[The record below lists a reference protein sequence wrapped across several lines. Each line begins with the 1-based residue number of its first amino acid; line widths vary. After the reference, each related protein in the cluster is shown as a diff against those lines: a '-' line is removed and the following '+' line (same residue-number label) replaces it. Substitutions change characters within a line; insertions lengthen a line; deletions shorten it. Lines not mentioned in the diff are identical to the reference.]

1 MKLGTRAWGGIA
13 AAVAVIGLGA
23 LAIAQPPRGGPPPE
37 FGGGPPGPPP
47 FDPLREALDRDHD
60 HRLDADEIKNAAT
73 ALLALDGNG
82 DGIIDE
88 EEFRPPHPPGD
99 HGPPGEGP
107 PDRFGPPDGEGP
119 PRAGPR
125 ERGPG
130 GPEGGRGGPGGPP
143 GNGPRGG
150 PGGSGGPPP
159 GGPPGGGPGGGRGAG
174 MGPPSPERFV
184 ERAMSFDSDRDGKLD
199 RNELMKFAEEMGRQR
214 GGPGGPGAGGPP
226 AGGPPGGP
234 EGRGGRR
241 GPGGGGA
248 GGPPDGPGG
257 DGGPRPERPRRPE

>member
-1 MKLGTRAWGGIA
+1 MKLGTRTWSGIA
-13 AAVAVIGLGA
+13 AAVVVIGLGA
-23 LAIAQPPRGGPPPE
+23 LAVAQPPRGPGGGPPSD

-60 HRLDADEIKNAAT
+60 HRLDAEEIKNAAT
-73 ALLALDGNG
+73 ALLSLDGNG
-82 DGIIDE
+82 DGVIDE

-107 PDRFGPPDGEGP
+107 PGGFGPPRGEGRGEGP
-119 PRAGPR
+119 PRGGPPG

-130 GPEGGRGGPGGPP
+130 GPGRGERGPGGP
-143 GNGPRGG
+143 GQGERGP
-150 PGGSGGPPP
+150 GGPPP
-159 GGPPGGGPGGGRGAG
+159 GGAPEGGPGGGRGPG

-184 ERAMSFDSDRDGKLD
+184 ERAMSFDTDKDGKLD

-214 GGPGGPGAGGPP
+214 GGPGVGGPP
-226 AGGPPGGP
+226 GGGPPGGP

-241 GPGGGGA
+241 GPEGA
-248 GGPPDGPGG
+248 GGPSGG
-257 DGGPRPERPRRPE
+257 REGRTERPRRPE